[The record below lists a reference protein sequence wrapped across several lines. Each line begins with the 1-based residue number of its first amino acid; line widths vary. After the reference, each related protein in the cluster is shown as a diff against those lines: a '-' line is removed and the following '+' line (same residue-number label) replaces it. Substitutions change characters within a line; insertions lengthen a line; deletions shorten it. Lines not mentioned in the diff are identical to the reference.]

1 MNIMREKEP
10 TILGIDTS
18 CDETSIAIS
27 VGRRV
32 LSSIRATQVEIHREW
47 GGVVPM
53 IAKRAHEENI
63 QGVYEEVLKKAK
75 VSIQDVDYVAV
86 TKGPGLAIDLEVG
99 ITFAKEL
106 CRKYDKPLIAVNHME
121 GHLLSSLTLNS
132 KGVGLVANEELEDLF
147 PALGLLM
154 SGKHTEIIYVEGFGQ
169 YRKLGL
175 TLDDAAGEAFDKVG
189 RMLDFGYPGGPVVSE
204 FAKRGKVGVIPL
216 PIPLERSKDLNFS
229 YSGLKTAVL
238 YKIKEFKE
246 KDIPQKEW
254 VYDLCRSFVNSIERS
269 VVIKLEMAIEK
280 YPEVKSVF
288 VGGGVFSS
296 EYILRSI
303 GKIVKYRGLRYLY
316 PKGDY
321 RSDNAG
327 MICIA
332 GYYSVQRGEVITTLA
347 EIENVDRDPRLSL

>member
-1 MNIMREKEP
+1 MKQSSEEI
-10 TILGIDTS
+10 ILGIDTS

-27 VGRRV
+27 QGRKI
-32 LSSIRATQVEIHREW
+32 LSSIRATQIDIHKEW

-63 QGVYEEVLKKAK
+63 QGVFEKTLKKAK
-75 VSIQDVDYVAV
+75 VKIEDIDYIAV
-86 TKGPGLAIDLEVG
+86 TQGPGLAIDLEVG
-99 ITFAKEL
+99 IQFAKEL
-106 CRKYDKPLIAVNHME
+106 CKKYGKPLVPVNHME

-132 KGVGLVANEELEDLF
+132 KGVGLVSEKDLKEVF

-154 SGKHTEIIYVEGFGQ
+154 SGKHTEIIYVEGFGK
-169 YRKLGL
+169 YTKLGL

-204 FAKRGKVGVIPL
+204 FAKRGKSGVIPL
-216 PIPLERSKDLNFS
+216 PIPMEKSKDLNFS

-238 YKIKEFKE
+238 YKIKELKE
-246 KDIPQKEW
+246 KGVPQKEW
-254 VYDLCRSFVNSIERS
+254 VYDICRSFVDSIKKS
-269 VVIKLEMAIEK
+269 VILKLEMALK
-280 YPEVKSVF
+280 QYPEVKSVM

-296 EYILRSI
+296 EEVLRSI
-303 GKIVKYRGLRYLY
+303 GKVVKDHDLKYLY
-316 PKGDY
+316 PKSDY

-332 GYYSVQRGEVITTLA
+332 GYYNIMRGNIVKKSEEVST
-347 EIENVDRDPRLSL
+347 VDRDPRLSL